1 MECAACDG
9 ALPRSAF
16 SGNQAR
22 KPSSERRCKACVFA
36 SAAAAGASKP
46 ASMSRQLREQAAAL
60 AAPTMELVDIGI
72 NLTNRQFKR
81 DWEAVVRRARAAG
94 VVSMLLTGTSVKE
107 SRAALGLA
115 QAWYDADGAAAPLL
129 RTTVGIHPHDASTFD
144 ASGAS
149 LREMRAMLSDPL
161 ACAVGECG
169 LDYNR
174 MHSPKAAQLAAFR
187 AQVELACE
195 LDLPV
200 FVHER
205 EAHDD
210 LIAVLDSVAAAAA
223 AAAAPRAAS
232 AARRSEGLPP
242 IVVHCFT
249 GTLAEARAYIDR
261 GFYIGF
267 TGTICKQQ
275 RGAPLRA
282 ILPHLPLA
290 RLMVETDA
298 PFMGFVKGRRRSEP
312 ADVVGVAE
320 AMADAMGL
328 EHAAVAAATTAN
340 ARAFFRL

>member
-1 MECAACDG
+1 
-9 ALPRSAF
+9 
-16 SGNQAR
+16 
-22 KPSSERRCKACVFA
+22 
-36 SAAAAGASKP
+36 
-46 ASMSRQLREQAAAL
+46 MSRQLREQAAES
-60 AAPTMELVDIGI
+60 AAPAVQLIDIGI

-81 DWEAVVRRARAAG
+81 DWMAVVQRARAAG
-94 VVSMLLTGTSVKE
+94 VVHMILTGTSVKE

-115 QAWYDADGAAAPLL
+115 QSWLDGSGGGGAAPLL

-174 MHSPKAAQLAAFR
+174 MHSPKVAQVAAFR

-195 LDLPV
+195 LDIPI

-210 LIAVLDSVAAAAA
+210 LVAVLDSVAAASEGAA
-223 AAAAPRAAS
+223 G
-232 AARRSEGLPP
+232 ARGGLPP

-249 GTLAEARAYIDR
+249 GSLAEAQAYIER

-282 ILPHLPLA
+282 ILPHLPLN

-312 ADVVGVAE
+312 ADVVGVAQ
-320 AMADAMGL
+320 AMADAMGIEL
-328 EHAAVAAATTAN
+328 SDVAAATTAN
-340 ARAFFRL
+340 ARAFFQL